1 MFGSPTHSIYLFI
14 FSCCCCFGVAPRKRC
29 GHLKMLKAKH
39 GYAIITSS
47 ITPRRSYNGNC
58 RPLKKTVTMLKSS
71 SCTTNYCRTHLNR
84 GSSDLNTFSHFPSR
98 SNALLCSRMR
108 LTTAS
113 DSAPQSRVMSS
124 NDQQLSETISPEM
137 IEVECITV
145 ETSGGEV
152 DPHNIGVGASTTSSD
167 SKVSRSGGVEGF
179 TDSNSSSWSKGKAG
193 EAFWNVQKVDPFSRG
208 RVINYLRRMGF
219 KGTGSPFKIKATPVA
234 GGQQVEVNDLH
245 HITTTTVLYTATL
258 RVPLPAPHGSYVAEG
273 IGETIKDAELLA
285 AMHAERVCDA
295 LGVPLFR
302 LPSMQQKYAENV
314 RRTEGRYAP
323 LPGDPM
329 RPEGSPVPPPL
340 RMVSAAIEKEQEKEC
355 ESSLARTSVIQ
366 STSCGTGGSLF
377 SFGIAEAE
385 IVDERRSIKF
395 GATRSVGSK
404 HSAQFPAST
413 YEGST
418 SSVPPSPTPESSTE
432 WVTEYRQSMV
442 FPWGK
447 SASISRSSNNS
458 ACSTKGSFPSA
469 APSAFDPT
477 EGGCWQMVNIIS
489 HRRPPTAEALAL
501 PCVLD
506 VEAMERL
513 KDNFLQRGVGKR
525 LEDCFTLTH
534 VVLPGSASRMYVAEL
549 DLQLRT
555 GSSLGSV
562 ESSNQQRFAS
572 LQAMGKAQ
580 NKDVAKQL
588 AAMHAELLLD
598 ALGEPLF
605 PTDNVRQSCHAAA
618 AAKFGRWAIDPT
630 APDYTEQKNLL
641 QARLV
646 DMVLPLPLKQLVGG
660 EEVWLDPSAPHLHQ
674 AYERTEGE
682 RVVAAQNELN
692 FLCSDAL
699 EVYPPQNLL
708 DDAVQLLRRWQ
719 LQVAQNPYPECFI
732 LTKMGDFYRAATITP
747 VPRVFGVRG
756 GIAIARTPAQAVGL
770 CALHA
775 VDSLCALGIPVFT
788 NEAEQSAFM
797 VRRSKMGLP
806 TPDLFL
812 GRLHPRDW
820 EPLEP
825 AIWHEEEFAVHTRN
839 LMEEGEGYCK
849 DSILKETE
857 GIRSSV
863 KDSPPLSL
871 SPIML
876 WWKYLM
882 QAITHRTAPGYAV
895 PPSSPNITS
904 GNNKNTQNKRP
915 VLLPPYLPAYLM
927 EGNQPRRLPHAA
939 DTRTV
944 LQLAV
949 LRDFDEFGKSC
960 SEEELIHI
968 GNEVKVCVHNYIKHQ
983 YALAGETESSGWDI
997 STPRPLVP
1005 SVCITGYG
1013 RTGASV
1019 HNIAY
1024 LRLPRPVK
1032 KQATPDA
1039 PELAVSCKT
1048 TPSRKVKRLT
1058 QMNSTMAQSTK
1069 EVHTEKAGK
1078 CIPVVGDSSSEAGK
1092 PELESPAISD
1102 SYVPLAVGI
1111 SLKKKDA
1118 ERACYLHAA
1127 SILYYVYGEDVMAK
1141 HRAGLPRLSLV
1152 GSFDTLLE
1160 KCFKGLYTDRG
1171 INGSTIPPSTNTW
1184 GDSVSQR
1191 REECQHAETK
1201 CDVNQEMVPLSPPK
1215 PLIHTTMKTFVSAGR
1230 YVSAQK
1236 AKRSPF

>member
-1 MFGSPTHSIYLFI
+1 MYTTSRCDSI
-14 FSCCCCFGVAPRKRC
+14 
-29 GHLKMLKAKH
+29 MLKGRQSYTIRAA
-39 GYAIITSS
+39 GIIHSS
-47 ITPRRSYNGNC
+47 SYDASF
-58 RPLKKTVTMLKSS
+58 RPLSTSAPLCRSLSNTAYWTLCP
-71 SCTTNYCRTHLNR
+71 SCRR
-84 GSSDLNTFSHFPSR
+84 GSNLWTQSNTCQ
-98 SNALLCSRMR
+98 LLFTMRCSRVFFSS
-108 LTTAS
+108 TTTSLCVVSHSEGVMGS
-113 DSAPQSRVMSS
+113 DGGQV
-124 NDQQLSETISPEM
+124 SETISPEM

-145 ETSGGEV
+145 ETSVNEV
-152 DPHNIGVGASTTSSD
+152 EDHTQRNKGTEAFTSFSSSTS
-167 SKVSRSGGVEGF
+167 
-179 TDSNSSSWSKGKAG
+179 TDSNSKVRPTGAAEGSVDSKNSSTSWSTGTGGG
-193 EAFWNVQKVDPFSRG
+193 EPYWNVQKVDPFSRG
-208 RVINYLRRMGF
+208 RVINFLRRMGF
-219 KGTGSPFKIKATPVA
+219 KGAGSPFKIKATPVA
-234 GGQQVEVNDLH
+234 GGQQMEVDDVNP
-245 HITTTTVLYTATL
+245 TATTTVLYTATL
-258 RVPLPAPHGSYVAEG
+258 RVPLPPPHGSYVAEG
-273 IGETIKDAELLA
+273 IGETVKDAELLA

-340 RMVSAAIEKEQEKEC
+340 RMVSAAVEKEHGC
-355 ESSLARTSVIQ
+355 GSSHTETSTKHSLNSGRPI
-366 STSCGTGGSLF
+366 SSNESLF
-377 SFGIAEAE
+377 SPSIAEAE
-385 IVDERRSIKF
+385 IVEERKSAKHAGSRS
-395 GATRSVGSK
+395 ACM
-404 HSAQFPAST
+404 SANGKPST
-413 YEGST
+413 QVRITSPSDT
-418 SSVPPSPTPESSTE
+418 SSSTQDNNNE
-432 WVTEYRQSMV
+432 WVSEYRNSMI

-447 SASISRSSNNS
+447 NTISRSGNTNGVTGNFQS
-458 ACSTKGSFPSA
+458 ATPS
-469 APSAFDPT
+469 SFDPT

-489 HRRPPTAEALAL
+489 LRRPPTTEALAL

-549 DLQLRT
+549 DLHLNT
-555 GSSLGSV
+555 GSTIIYGDA
-562 ESSNQQRFAS
+562 ESIQQRQRFAS

-580 NKDVAKQL
+580 SKEVAKQL

-598 ALGEPLF
+598 ALGQPLF
-605 PTDNVRQSCHAAA
+605 PTDDARQSCHAAA

-630 APDYTEQKNLL
+630 AADYSVQKTLL
-641 QARLV
+641 EARLLE
-646 DMVLPLPLKQLVGG
+646 MTLPLPLKQLVGG
-660 EEVWLDPSAPHLHQ
+660 EEVWLDPSTPNLHQ
-674 AYERTEGE
+674 AYQRTEGE

-699 EVYPPQNLL
+699 EVYPPQSLL
-708 DDAVQLLRRWQ
+708 DEAEELLKRWQ
-719 LQVAQNPYPECFI
+719 LGVVQNPYPECFV

-747 VPRVFGVRG
+747 VPRPFGVRG

-775 VDSLCALGIPVFT
+775 VDSLCALGIPLFT
-788 NEAEQSAFM
+788 NAAEQSAFM
-797 VRRSKMGLP
+797 MKRKRMGLP
-806 TPDLFL
+806 TPDLFI

-825 AIWHEEEFAVHTRN
+825 AIWHEEEFAAHTRN
-839 LMEEGEGYCK
+839 IMLEAEVHGK
-849 DSILKETE
+849 DLKSTTTE
-857 GIRSSV
+857 GG
-863 KDSPPLSL
+863 LSMKESFL
-871 SPIML
+871 PTVF

-882 QAITHRTAPGYAV
+882 QAMTHRTTPGYAV
-895 PPSSPNITS
+895 PSTSPSIPQLNH
-904 GNNKNTQNKRP
+904 KNTQNKKP

-949 LRDFDEFGKSC
+949 LRDFDEFGKFC

-968 GNEVKVCVHNYIKHQ
+968 GNEVKVCVHNYMKHQ
-983 YALAGETESSGWDI
+983 YALNSGGKGGWDS
-997 STPRPLVP
+997 STPLPLVP
-1005 SVCITGYG
+1005 AVCITGYG

-1024 LRLPRPVK
+1024 LRLPPPIK
-1032 KQATPDA
+1032 KQTTAASGIEPSISA
-1039 PELAVSCKT
+1039 PKAKSSK
-1048 TPSRKVKRLT
+1048 KMKRLI
-1058 QMNSTMAQSTK
+1058 QLNSVSIPPIST
-1069 EVHTEKAGK
+1069 EEACSEGTEKSVCA
-1078 CIPVVGDSSSEAGK
+1078 VEST
-1092 PELESPAISD
+1092 PETEKQVPESTPENAD

-1152 GSFDTLLE
+1152 SSFDTLLE
-1160 KCFKGLYTDRG
+1160 KCFKGLYTDRSTKAPTDTSTAVCG
-1171 INGSTIPPSTNTW
+1171 NGLNQRDDDYQQGEKNCSANHLTLPP
-1184 GDSVSQR
+1184 
-1191 REECQHAETK
+1191 
-1201 CDVNQEMVPLSPPK
+1201 PPK

-1230 YVSAQK
+1230 YVTAQK
-1236 AKRSPF
+1236 VKRSPF